1 MRWNPLPQR
10 LWPFSFLLISLFLF
24 SANGAPAQQSSRE
37 PVATK
42 SEVDPAASLLG
53 QDCVPCHAEI
63 VRTYSKTSMANAS
76 GTAIHA
82 LIPGEFTHATS
93 GVRYRIYEENG
104 KAWLDFDRDTSDPV
118 HGKRELSYF
127 IGSAQRGRTY
137 LFSEDGYVFESPVNW
152 YAQNKT
158 WDMTPAYKSATH
170 IPLNLPAAVSCF
182 HCHTSG
188 FHPPAPG
195 TENKYQEPLFSQHGI
210 SCERCHGNADAHAKG
225 SGSVMNPSKL
235 SPARRDAIC
244 MQCHLEGSAAIEQP
258 GKHIYDFKAGED
270 LSEFVHYLVLSTE
283 KQANP
288 RAVSQF
294 EALAESMCK
303 RKSGDALHCTTCHDP
318 HGSPAPTERV
328 SFYRAKCLQCHGERF
343 AAKHNP
349 KNPDCVWCHMPRIS
363 SSDVAHTQAT
373 DHRILREPA
382 AATPQA
388 FSEAAASR
396 PKLEMFP
403 PQAGLPTNRDLAL
416 GWLAL
421 AESGRNFA
429 EVEEENVLPVAAKE
443 FPGDAAVLSAYAYR
457 ELIHKRTQHAKEL
470 YEAALG
476 IDPLNLDAAV
486 NLGVIEAQSGSADRA
501 LALWRDTFHRAPWRS
516 SIGMNLARLSCNLG
530 NREEAEQSLHRV
542 LQFNPDF
549 PEARQFLHG
558 LESQSV
564 ACDSR

>member
-1 MRWNPLPQR
+1 
-10 LWPFSFLLISLFLF
+10 
-24 SANGAPAQQSSRE
+24 
-37 PVATK
+37 
-42 SEVDPAASLLG
+42 
-53 QDCVPCHAEI
+53 
-63 VRTYSKTSMANAS
+63 MANAS
-76 GTAIHA
+76 GPAIDA
-82 LIPGEFTHATS
+82 LIPGEFAHSLS
-93 GVRYRIYEENG
+93 GVRYRIYQENG

-127 IGSAQRGRTY
+127 IGSGQRGRTY
-137 LFSEDGYVFESPVNW
+137 LFSEGGYVFESPVNW
-152 YAQNKT
+152 YAQSKA

-188 FHPPAPG
+188 FHQPAPG
-195 TENKYQEPLFSQHGI
+195 TENKYPEPLFSQHGI
-210 SCERCHGNADAHAKG
+210 ACERCHGDTAAHAKG
-225 SGSVMNPSKL
+225 AGQVLNPSKL
-235 SPARRDAIC
+235 PSAQRDAIC

-258 GKHIYDFKAGED
+258 GKHIYDFKPGGD
-270 LSEFVHYLVLSTE
+270 LTEFVHYLVLSTE

-303 RKSGDALHCTTCHDP
+303 RKSADALHCTTCHDA
-318 HGSPAPTERV
+318 HRSPAAAERV
-328 SFYRAKCLQCHGERF
+328 NFYRAKCLQCHGERF

-349 KNPDCVWCHMPRIS
+349 KNPDCVFCHMPRIS

-373 DHRILREPA
+373 DHRILRQP
-382 AATPQA
+382 ATPPGT
-388 FSEAAASR
+388 SETAASR

-403 PQAGLPTNRDLAL
+403 PQAGPPTNRDLAL

-429 EVEEENVLPVAAKE
+429 EAQEEDVLTVAAKE
-443 FPGDAAVLSAYAYR
+443 FPDDAAILSAYAYR

-470 YEAALG
+470 YEAALR
-476 IDPLNLDAAV
+476 IHPLNLDAAV
-486 NLGVIEAQSGSADRA
+486 NLGVIEAQVGSADRA
-501 LALWRDTFHRAPWRS
+501 LALWRDAFQRAPWRS

-530 NREEAEQSLHRV
+530 NREESEQSLRRV

-549 PEARQFLHG
+549 PEARQFLQG
-558 LESQSV
+558 LQSQAV
-564 ACDSR
+564 VCGAR

>member
-1 MRWNPLPQR
+1 M
-10 LWPFSFLLISLFLF
+10 S
-24 SANGAPAQQSSRE
+24 E
-37 PVATK
+37 PN
-42 SEVDPAASLLG
+42 PAASSPG
-53 QDCVPCHAEI
+53 QECLPCHAEV
-63 VRTYSKTSMANAS
+63 VRNYSKTSMAKAS
-76 GTAIHA
+76 GSAIEA
-82 LIPGEFTHATS
+82 LIPGEFSHATS
-93 GVRYRIYEENG
+93 GVRYRIYQENG
-104 KAWLDFDRDTSDPV
+104 KAWLDFDRDSSDPV

-127 IGSAQRGRTY
+127 IGSGQRGRTY

-152 YAQNKT
+152 YAQSKT
-158 WDMTPAYKSATH
+158 WDMTPAYKSARH

-195 TENKYQEPLFSQHGI
+195 AENKYPEPLFSQHGI
-210 SCERCHGNADAHAKG
+210 ACERCHGNSAAHAKG
-225 SGSVMNPSKL
+225 AGPVLNPSKL
-235 SPARRDAIC
+235 PSARRDAIC

-258 GKHIYDFKAGED
+258 DKHIYDFKPGED
-270 LSEFVHYLVLSTE
+270 LTEFVHYLVLSTE

-318 HGSPAPTERV
+318 HRSPSAAERV
-328 SFYRAKCLQCHGERF
+328 GFYRAKCLQCHGERF

-349 KNPDCVWCHMPRIS
+349 KNPHCVSCHMPRIS

-373 DHRILREPA
+373 DHRILRQPA
-382 AATPQA
+382 DATPPVT
-388 FSEAAASR
+388 SENAASR

-403 PQAGLPTNRDLAL
+403 PQAGPPTNRDLAL

-429 EVEEENVLPVAAKE
+429 EVEEENVLPIAAKE
-443 FPGDAAVLSAYAYR
+443 FPRDAPVLSAYAYR
-457 ELIHKRTQHAKEL
+457 ELIHKRTQHAREL
-470 YEAALG
+470 YEAALR

-486 NLGVIEAQSGSADRA
+486 NLGVIEAQSGSAERA
-501 LALWRDTFHRAPWRS
+501 LTLWSDTFQRAPWRS

-530 NREEAEQSLHRV
+530 NREEAERSLRRV

-549 PEARQFLHG
+549 PETRQFLHG
-558 LESQSV
+558 LESKTV
-564 ACDSR
+564 ICGSR

>member
-1 MRWNPLPQR
+1 MRWNPLLQR
-10 LWPFSFLLISLFLF
+10 FWLFSFLLILPFLF
-24 SANGAPAQQSSRE
+24 SATRDTQAQSTQ

-42 SEVDPAASLLG
+42 SEANPAPPTLG
-53 QDCVPCHAEI
+53 QDCGPCHAEI
-63 VRTYSKTSMANAS
+63 VRNYSKTSMANAS
-76 GTAIHA
+76 GTAIQA
-82 LIPGEFTHATS
+82 LIPGEFTHAPS
-93 GVRYRIYEENG
+93 GVRYGIYEGNG
-104 KAWLDFDRDTSDPV
+104 KAWLEFDRDTSDAV

-127 IGSAQRGRTY
+127 IGSGQRGRTY
-137 LFSEDGYVFESPVNW
+137 LFSEDGFVFESPVNW
-152 YAQNKT
+152 YAQSRT

-195 TENKYQEPLFSQHGI
+195 TENKYPEPLFSQHGI
-210 SCERCHGNADAHAKG
+210 ACERCHGNADAHAKG
-225 SGSVMNPSKL
+225 SGSVLNPSK
-235 SPARRDAIC
+235 SPPARRDAIC

-258 GKHIYDFKAGED
+258 GKHIYDFRPGED
-270 LSEFVHYLVLSTE
+270 LTEFVHYLVLSTE

-294 EALAESMCK
+294 EALAESTCK
-303 RKSGDALHCTTCHDP
+303 RKSGDALHCVTCHDP
-318 HGSPAPTERV
+318 HSSPAPAERV
-328 SFYRAKCLQCHGERF
+328 NFYRAKCLQCHGERF
-343 AAKHNP
+343 ATKHNP

-373 DHRILREPA
+373 DHRILRQPSVS
-382 AATPQA
+382 TPQVTA
-388 FSEAAASR
+388 EIAASR

-403 PQAGLPTNRDLAL
+403 AQAGPPTNRDLAL

-421 AESGRNFA
+421 AESGRNLA
-429 EVEEENVLPVAAKE
+429 EVEEENVLLVAAKE
-443 FPGDAAVLSAYAYR
+443 FPHDAAVLSAYAYR

-470 YEAALG
+470 YEEALR

-486 NLGVIEAQSGSADRA
+486 NLGVIEAQSGSTDHA

-530 NREEAEQSLHRV
+530 NREEAEESLRRV

-549 PEARQFLHG
+549 PEARQFLRG
-558 LESQSV
+558 LERQTV
-564 ACDSR
+564 ACGAR

>member
-1 MRWNPLPQR
+1 MRWIPVLHR
-10 LWPFSFLLISLFLF
+10 FWPFSFLIIFPFLL
-24 SANGAPAQQSSRE
+24 SSIDEIQAQSTRE
-37 PVATK
+37 TVATK
-42 SEVDPAASLLG
+42 PGPNPTASSLG
-53 QDCVPCHAEI
+53 QDCAACHAEI
-63 VRTYSKTSMANAS
+63 VRNYSKTSMANAS
-76 GTAIHA
+76 GTAIQA
-82 LIPGEFTHATS
+82 LIPGEFVHAPS

-104 KAWLDFDRDTSDPV
+104 KAWLGFDRDNSDLV

-127 IGSAQRGRTY
+127 IGSGQRGRTY

-152 YAQNKT
+152 YAQSKT
-158 WDMTPAYKSATH
+158 WDMTPAYKSAIH

-195 TENKYQEPLFSQHGI
+195 TENKYPEPLFSQRGI
-210 SCERCHGNADAHAKG
+210 ACERCHGNADAHAKDAG
-225 SGSVMNPSKL
+225 PVLNPSKL
-235 SPARRDAIC
+235 PPARRDAIC

-258 GKHIYDFKAGED
+258 GKHIYDFNPGED
-270 LSEFVHYLVLSTE
+270 LTEFAHYLVLSTE

-303 RKSGDALHCTTCHDP
+303 RASGDALHCTTCHDP
-318 HGSPAPTERV
+318 HRSPATAERV
-328 SFYRAKCLQCHGERF
+328 NFYRAECLQCHGERF

-349 KNPDCVWCHMPRIS
+349 QNPDCVSCHMPRIS

-373 DHRILREPA
+373 DHRILRRPSST
-382 AATPQA
+382 TPPVGL
-388 FSEAAASR
+388 ETASR

-403 PQAGLPTNRDLAL
+403 PQAGPPTKRDLAL

-429 EVEEENVLPVAAKE
+429 EDEEENVLPVAAKE
-443 FPGDAAVLSAYAYR
+443 FPRDAAVLSAYAYR

-470 YEAALG
+470 YEKALR
-476 IDPLNLDAAV
+476 IDPPNLDAAV
-486 NLGVIEAQSGSADRA
+486 NLGVIEAQSGSDDRA
-501 LALWRDTFHRAPWRS
+501 LTLWRDTFRRAPWRS

-530 NREEAEQSLHRV
+530 NREEAEQSLRRV

-549 PEARQFLHG
+549 PEAHQFLYG
-558 LESQSV
+558 LESQTV
-564 ACDSR
+564 VCGSR